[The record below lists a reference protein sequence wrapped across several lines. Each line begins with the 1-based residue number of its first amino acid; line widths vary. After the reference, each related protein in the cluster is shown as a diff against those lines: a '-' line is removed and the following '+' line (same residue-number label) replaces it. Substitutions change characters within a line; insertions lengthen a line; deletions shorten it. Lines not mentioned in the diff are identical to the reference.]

1 MSSAVSASA
10 SNRRGRSRPARAPLW
25 GLLLALL
32 LVPLAAQAQQTTAT
46 ARGPIPPPRRD
57 VPGQR
62 FEIPLGQVYVPDF
75 FDPAGTTSTDV
86 LVFFHGAAWCAQQGF
101 HDARRNAVL
110 VTISL
115 AMDEYPRRFNDPQT
129 LDEVL
134 TATLHKLDENDITSA
149 PLGRVA
155 LASFSGGYSAVREIL
170 RHGRHGHLICD
181 VVLADSLYARRTPGT
196 TDTLHEDDMAPFLAA
211 ARRAV
216 EGGAGFQ
223 FTHLHP
229 PKPEHRG
236 NTTSLAAEYLIHRT
250 GLRKIPFSGRTSRGA
265 RVAYV
270 ADKGNLRISGHEGMT
285 TQDHFEHFY
294 AIGDLFARTQLE
306 GADLAPQD

>member
-1 MSSAVSASA
+1 MSSAASVWVSDP
-10 SNRRGRSRPARAPLW
+10 RRTGLPRTARLW
-25 GLLLALL
+25 VLALALL
-32 LVPLAAQAQQTTAT
+32 LAPIAAHAQQTTAT
-46 ARGPIPPPRRD
+46 ARGPIAPPRRD
-57 VPGQR
+57 VPGHR

-75 FDPAGTTSTDV
+75 FDPAATTSTDV
-86 LVFFHGAAWCAQQGF
+86 LVFFHGAAWCAQQAF

-134 TATLHKLDENDITSA
+134 TATLNKLDEHDVTSR

-170 RHGRHGHLICD
+170 RHGRHEHLVCD
-181 VVLADSLYARRTPGT
+181 VVLADSLYARRVPDKS
-196 TDTLHEDDMAPFLAA
+196 DTLSDDDMAPFLAA
-211 ARRAV
+211 ARRAAD
-216 EGGAGFQ
+216 GGAGFQ

-236 NTTSLAAEYLIHRT
+236 NTTSLAADYIIRRL
-250 GLRKIPFSGRTSRGA
+250 GLRRSASNGRTSRGA
-265 RVAYV
+265 RIAYV
-270 ADKGNLRISGHEGMT
+270 AEKGNLRISGHEGMT

-294 AIGDLFARTQLE
+294 AIGDLFRRTQLNGE
-306 GADLAPQD
+306 DIGTQD